1 MRGLE
6 GCEQMESYM
15 RKILILAM
23 LGASLSL
30 GACATAPVVTQPG
43 GNVGGIPASLGD
55 TTVAQIRDAAAQ
67 ACGFVPTVQ
76 TMQGLAA
83 SFFTG
88 GALINTIVSKV
99 EDAICAAVTKKKSA
113 RRGISG
119 PEVNGVPIR
128 GYFLAR

>member
-1 MRGLE
+1 MK
-6 GCEQMESYM
+6 
-15 RKILILAM
+15 KILILAA
-23 LGASLSL
+23 LGASLAL
-30 GACATAPVVTQPG
+30 GACAPQAVVSGGPAG

-55 TTVAQIRDAAAQ
+55 TTVAQIQDGAAK

-76 TMQGLAA
+76 TIQGIAA